1 MDLNAIKNRLS
12 QLQTATNRTSNLWK
26 PQPGNQIVRIVPY
39 KFNKD
44 NPFIELYF
52 HYDLG
57 GKNYLSP
64 ISFGRPDPIEEFAQK
79 LKGTGSKDDYRLGK
93 KVEAK
98 MRTYAPVVVRGEE
111 AQGVRFWG
119 FGKTVYQ
126 ELLSIIADPDYGD
139 ITDAVSGR
147 DVAVV
152 FKTAEETGKSF
163 PSTSIRVKPNQT
175 PITEDASLLETLTE
189 NQKNITEIYQEQSYE
204 DLTQALNDYLN
215 GGSTTEEETQEEKT
229 AVADAS
235 TYDSQ
240 QTSDAVDDLFYNY
253 IKNNIV
259 GVEANTNKTE
269 CVQRILYKAGHTH
282 YLT

>member
-12 QLQTATNRTSNLWK
+12 QLQTTNNRTSNLWK

-79 LKGTGSKDDYRLGK
+79 LKSTGSKDDYRLGR

-111 AQGVRFWG
+111 NQGVKFWG

-139 ITDAVSGR
+139 ITDAVNGR

-189 NQKNITEIYQEQSYE
+189 HQKNITEIYQEQSYE

-215 GGSTTEEETQEEKT
+215 GGSSSEEESNEEEKT
-229 AVADAS
+229 AAPAAS

-240 QTSDAVDDLFYNY
+240 KTSDAFDDLF
-253 IKNNIV
+253 NN
-259 GVEANTNKTE
+259 
-269 CVQRILYKAGHTH
+269 
-282 YLT
+282 

>member
-1 MDLNAIKNRLS
+1 MDLNAIKQRLN
-12 QLQTATNRTSNLWK
+12 QLQTSNTRTSNLWK
-26 PQPGNQIVRIVPY
+26 PQPGTQVVRIVPY
-39 KFNKD
+39 KHNTD

-64 ISFGRPDPIEEFAQK
+64 VSFGRPDPIEEFAQK
-79 LKGTGSKDDYRLGK
+79 LKSTGSKDDYRLGRK
-93 KVEAK
+93 IEAK
-98 MRTYAPVVVRGEE
+98 MRTFTPVVVRGEE
-111 AQGVRFWG
+111 KEGVRFWG

-147 DVAVV
+147 DVAVE

-175 PITEDASLLETLTE
+175 PITEDASVLETIKE
-189 NQKNITEIYQEQSYE
+189 SQKNITEIYQERSYDE
-204 DLTQALNDYLN
+204 LTQALNDYLN
-215 GGSTTEEETQEEKT
+215 GGTEENGSETKSKDTGTTKKVTVEP
-229 AVADAS
+229 S

-240 QTSDAVDDLFYNY
+240 KTSDAFDDLF
-253 IKNNIV
+253 NN
-259 GVEANTNKTE
+259 
-269 CVQRILYKAGHTH
+269 
-282 YLT
+282 

>member
-1 MDLNAIKNRLS
+1 MDLNAIKNRLN
-12 QLQTATNRTSNLWK
+12 QLQATNTRTSNLWK
-26 PQPGNQIVRIVPY
+26 PSPGQQIVRIVTY

-57 GKNYLSP
+57 RKNYLAP

-79 LKGTGSKDDYRLGK
+79 LKSTGSKDDYRLGR

-98 MRTYAPVVVRGEE
+98 MRTYAPIIVRGEE
-111 AQGVRFWG
+111 SQGVRFWG

-147 DVAVV
+147 DIAVE

-163 PSTSIRVKPNQT
+163 PSTTIRVKPNQT
-175 PITEDASLLETLTE
+175 PITEDASLLESINET
-189 NQKNITEIYQEQSYE
+189 QKNITDIYQERSYDE
-204 DLTQALNDYLN
+204 LTEALNEYLS
-215 GGSTTEEETQEEKT
+215 GSSEDEGEDSSDSETNETAKT
-229 AVADAS
+229 FDKKE
-235 TYDSQ
+235 
-240 QTSDAVDDLFYNY
+240 TSDAFDDLFNS
-253 IKNNIV
+253 
-259 GVEANTNKTE
+259 
-269 CVQRILYKAGHTH
+269 
-282 YLT
+282 

>member
-12 QLQTATNRTSNLWK
+12 QLQTTNNRTSNLWK
-26 PQPGNQIVRIVPY
+26 PSPGSQVVRIVPY
-39 KFNKD
+39 KFNAD

-79 LKGTGSKDDYRLGK
+79 LKSTGSKDDYRLGRK
-93 KVEAK
+93 IEAK
-98 MRTYAPVVVRGEE
+98 MRTFAPVMVRGEE
-111 AQGVRFWG
+111 TQGVKFWG

-139 ITDAVSGR
+139 ITDPVNGR
-147 DVAVV
+147 DVAVE

-175 PITEDASLLETLTE
+175 PITEDASVLESIKET
-189 NQKNITEIYQEQSYE
+189 QKNITEIYQERSYDE
-204 DLTQALNDYLN
+204 LTQALNDYLN
-215 GGSTTEEETQEEKT
+215 GDSSSGAETKKEEVKEKT
-229 AVADAS
+229 VPVS
-235 TYDSQ
+235 SYDSKE
-240 QTSDAVDDLFYNY
+240 TSDTFDDLF
-253 IKNNIV
+253 NN
-259 GVEANTNKTE
+259 
-269 CVQRILYKAGHTH
+269 
-282 YLT
+282 

>member
-1 MDLNAIKNRLS
+1 MDLKAIKNRLN
-12 QLQTATNRTSNLWK
+12 QLQTTNNRTSNLWK
-26 PQPGNQIVRIVPY
+26 PSPGNQIVRIVPY

-79 LKGTGSKDDYRLGK
+79 LKGTGSKDDYRLGR

-111 AQGVRFWG
+111 SQGVKFWG

-139 ITDAVSGR
+139 ITDQVSGR
-147 DVAVV
+147 DVAVE
-152 FKTAEETGKSF
+152 FKTAEETGASF

-175 PITEDASLLETLTE
+175 PITEDASMMESLTE
-189 NQKNITEIYQEQSYE
+189 NQKNITDIYQELSYDE
-204 DLTQALNDYLN
+204 LTNALNEYLN
-215 GGSTTEEETQEEKT
+215 GGSSEEEKEEEDTPK
-229 AVADAS
+229 VEPAS
-235 TYDSQ
+235 YNSKE
-240 QTSDAVDDLFYNY
+240 TSDAFDDLF
-253 IKNNIV
+253 NN
-259 GVEANTNKTE
+259 
-269 CVQRILYKAGHTH
+269 
-282 YLT
+282 

>member
-12 QLQTATNRTSNLWK
+12 QLQTTNNRTSNLWK

-79 LKGTGSKDDYRLGK
+79 LKSSGAKDDFRLGR

-111 AQGVRFWG
+111 SQGVKFWG

-139 ITDAVSGR
+139 ITDTVSGR
-147 DVAVV
+147 DIAVV

-215 GGSTTEEETQEEKT
+215 GGNSSTDTEEDSEEKV
-229 AVADAS
+229 VAEAS

-240 QTSDAVDDLFYNY
+240 KTSDAFDDLF
-253 IKNNIV
+253 NN
-259 GVEANTNKTE
+259 
-269 CVQRILYKAGHTH
+269 
-282 YLT
+282 

>member
-12 QLQTATNRTSNLWK
+12 QLQTTNTRTSNLWK
-26 PQPGNQIVRIVPY
+26 PQPGTQVLRIVPY
-39 KFNKD
+39 KFNAD

-79 LKGTGSKDDYRLGK
+79 LKSTGSKDDYRLGK
-93 KVEAK
+93 KIEAK
-98 MRTYAPVVVRGEE
+98 MRTFAPVVVRGEE
-111 AQGVRFWG
+111 NQGVKFWG

-139 ITDAVSGR
+139 ITDTTNGR
-147 DVAVV
+147 DIAVE

-175 PITEDASLLETLTE
+175 PITEDASVLETVME
-189 NQKNITEIYQEQSYE
+189 SQKNITEIYQERSYDE
-204 DLTQALNDYLN
+204 LTQALNEYLN
-215 GGSTTEEETQEEKT
+215 GDSSSDDESKEEVKET
-229 AVADAS
+229 AS
-235 TYDSQ
+235 VSSFDKKE
-240 QTSDAVDDLFYNY
+240 TSDAFDDLFNS
-253 IKNNIV
+253 
-259 GVEANTNKTE
+259 
-269 CVQRILYKAGHTH
+269 
-282 YLT
+282 

>member
-1 MDLNAIKNRLS
+1 MDLNAIKNRLN
-12 QLQTATNRTSNLWK
+12 QLQTTNNRTSNLWK

-64 ISFGRPDPIEEFAQK
+64 MSFGSPDPIEEFAQK
-79 LKGTGSKDDYRLGK
+79 LKGTGSKDDYRLGR

-98 MRTYAPVVVRGEE
+98 MRTYAPVIVRGEE
-111 AQGVRFWG
+111 NQGVKFWG

-139 ITDAVSGR
+139 ITDAVNGR
-147 DVAVV
+147 DIAVQ

-175 PITEDASLLETLTE
+175 PITEDASLLESLTE

-215 GGSTTEEETQEEKT
+215 GSSTEEEEKQEET
-229 AVADAS
+229 TQANNVV
-235 TYDSQ
+235 YDSKK
-240 QTSDAVDDLFYNY
+240 TSDAFDDLFNS
-253 IKNNIV
+253 
-259 GVEANTNKTE
+259 
-269 CVQRILYKAGHTH
+269 
-282 YLT
+282 

>member
-1 MDLNAIKNRLS
+1 MDLNAIKSRLS
-12 QLQTATNRTSNLWK
+12 QLQTSNNRTSNLWK

-79 LKGTGSKDDYRLGK
+79 LKGTGSKDDYRLGR

-111 AQGVRFWG
+111 SQGVKFWG

-139 ITDAVSGR
+139 ITDPVNGR

-189 NQKNITEIYQEQSYE
+189 SQKNITEIYQEQSYE

-215 GGSTTEEETQEEKT
+215 GGSSSEETKEEEKP
-229 AVADAS
+229 AVAEAS

-240 QTSDAVDDLFYNY
+240 KTSDAFDDLF
-253 IKNNIV
+253 NN
-259 GVEANTNKTE
+259 
-269 CVQRILYKAGHTH
+269 
-282 YLT
+282 